1 MVISGPKKLIEIVKN
16 LIEIKRDVDSR
27 YNGCGSVV
35 VYLELK
41 FLKGNFP
48 L

>member
-1 MVISGPKKLIEIVKN
+1 MKN

-27 YNGCGSVV
+27 YNGCGSVA

-41 FLKGNFP
+41 FLKGNFA

>member
-16 LIEIKRDVDSR
+16 LIEINRDVDSR
-27 YNGCGSVV
+27 YDGCGSTV

>member
-16 LIEIKRDVDSR
+16 LIEINRDVDSR
-27 YNGCGSVV
+27 YDGCGSIVV
-35 VYLELK
+35 HLELK

>member
-35 VYLELK
+35 FLELK